1 MNPLSSPLLTDHY
14 QLTMLQ
20 SYLEQGMEEP
30 AVFEFFVRK
39 LPPGRNFMVAAGLE
53 QALDF
58 LENLKFSAEE
68 LAWLTPRFPPSLITY
83 LEQFRFHGDVHAMP
97 EGTIF
102 FPDQPILRITAALPQ
117 AQLVESRIMNL
128 LHFETLI
135 ASKAARFIIVAPGK
149 LLVDFGMRRAH
160 GAEAALLAARASYL
174 AGFSGTATVLAG
186 PLYGIPLFGT
196 MAHSYIQAHEDEAT
210 AFEHFAR
217 CYPNSAVLLIDTYDT
232 EAAAAKIVALIRKF
246 HAEGINIEGVRLDS
260 GDLGAHARRVR
271 QILDEG
277 GLKKT
282 TIFASGNLDEYR
294 LHALLSSAAP
304 IDGFGVG
311 TALDVSSDAPS
322 LDCAYKLQEYGGKPR
337 RKRSEG
343 KATWPGKKQVYRNYG
358 VNGRMSG
365 DVVALEEKDPH
376 DGQPLLIRVMQ
387 DGRRIQADAT
397 LDQMRQ
403 RTLAEY
409 ARLPEVMNTLETAPA
424 YPVVI
429 SPALQALASQLDESM
444 PLNLEK

>member
-20 SYLEQGMEEP
+20 SYIEQGMEER

-39 LPPGRNFMVAAGLE
+39 LPPGRNFMVAAGLA
-53 QALDF
+53 QVLDF
-58 LENLKFSAEE
+58 LENLKFSPEE
-68 LAWLTPRFPPSLITY
+68 LAWLTPRFQPSLIVY
-83 LEQFRFHGDVHAMP
+83 LEQFHFNGDVHAMP

-135 ASKAARFIIVAPGK
+135 ASKAARFVMVAPGK

-160 GAEAALLAARASYL
+160 GAEAGLLAARASYL

-186 PLYGIPLFGT
+186 ALYGIPLFGT

-217 CYPNSAVLLIDTYDT
+217 CHPDGAVLLIDTYDT
-232 EAAAAKIVALIRKF
+232 EAAAAKVVALSRNLR
-246 HAEGINIEGVRLDS
+246 ADGISIEGVRLDS
-260 GDLGAHARRVR
+260 GDLGAHARCVR

-277 GLKKT
+277 GLEKT

-294 LHALLSSAAP
+294 LHELLSSAAP
-304 IDGFGVG
+304 LDGFGVG
-311 TALDVSSDAPS
+311 TALDVSSDVPS
-322 LDCAYKLQEYGGKPR
+322 LDCAYKLQEYAGRPR

-343 KATWPGKKQVYRNYG
+343 KATWPGRKQVYRNYSID
-358 VNGRMSG
+358 GRMSG
-365 DVVALEEKDPH
+365 DVVALEENDPH
-376 DGQPLLIRVMQ
+376 DGQPLLIPVMQ
-387 DGRRIQADAT
+387 DGRRIHTDAT

-403 RTLAEY
+403 RTMAGY
-409 ARLPEVMNTLETAPA
+409 ACLPEAMIALETSPI
-424 YPVVI
+424 YPVVV
-429 SPALQALASQLDESM
+429 SAALQALASQLDKEHAA
-444 PLNLEK
+444 

>member
-14 QLTMLQ
+14 QLMMLQ
-20 SYLEQGMEEP
+20 SYLEQGMEEC

-53 QALDF
+53 QVLDF
-58 LENLKFSAEE
+58 LENLKFSSEE
-68 LAWLTPRFPPSLITY
+68 LAWLAPRIRPSLAAY
-83 LEQFRFHGDVHAMP
+83 LEQFHFSGDVHAMP

-117 AQLVESRIMNL
+117 AQLIESRVMNL

-135 ASKAARFIIVAPGK
+135 ASKAARFVMVAPDK
-149 LLVDFGMRRAH
+149 LMVDFGMRRAH
-160 GAEAALLAARASYL
+160 GAEAGLLAARASYL

-186 PLYGIPLFGT
+186 ALYGIPLFGT
-196 MAHSYIQAHEDEAT
+196 MAHSYIQAHEDEAA

-217 CYPNSAVLLIDTYDT
+217 CHPDNAVLLIDTYDT
-232 EAAAAKIVALIRKF
+232 EAAAAKVVALSRNLRADGVSIK
-246 HAEGINIEGVRLDS
+246 GVRLDS
-260 GDLGAHARRVR
+260 GDLGAHARCVR

-277 GLKKT
+277 GLKKV

-322 LDCAYKLQEYGGKPR
+322 LDCAYKLEEYAGRPR

-343 KATWPGKKQVYRNYG
+343 KATWPGKKQVYRNYS
-358 VNGRMSG
+358 VDGRMSG
-365 DVVALEEKDPH
+365 DVVALEENDPH
-376 DGQPLLIRVMQ
+376 GGQPLLIPVMQ
-387 DGRRIQADAT
+387 DGRRIHADVP
-397 LDQMRQ
+397 LDQIRQ
-403 RTLAEY
+403 WTLAGY
-409 ARLPEVMNTLETAPA
+409 AGLPQAMTVLEKAPT
-424 YPVVI
+424 YPVVV
-429 SPALQALASQLDESM
+429 SAALQALASELD
-444 PLNLEK
+444 KAHAF

>member
-14 QLTMLQ
+14 QLMMLQ
-20 SYLEQGMEEP
+20 SYLEQGMEEC

-53 QALDF
+53 QVLDF
-58 LENLKFSAEE
+58 LENLKFSSEE
-68 LAWLTPRFPPSLITY
+68 LAWLAPRIRPSLAAY
-83 LEQFRFHGDVHAMP
+83 LEQFHFNGDVHAMP

-117 AQLVESRIMNL
+117 AQLIESRVMNL

-135 ASKAARFIIVAPGK
+135 ASKAARFVMVAPDK
-149 LLVDFGMRRAH
+149 LMVDFGMRRAH
-160 GAEAALLAARASYL
+160 GAEAGLLAARASYL

-186 PLYGIPLFGT
+186 ALYGIPLFGT
-196 MAHSYIQAHEDEAT
+196 MAHSYIQAHEDEAA

-217 CYPNSAVLLIDTYDT
+217 CHPDNAVLLIDTYDT
-232 EAAAAKIVALIRKF
+232 EAAAAKVVALSRNLR
-246 HAEGINIEGVRLDS
+246 ADGISIKGVRLDS
-260 GDLGAHARRVR
+260 GDLGAHARCVR

-277 GLKKT
+277 GLKKA

-322 LDCAYKLQEYGGKPR
+322 LDCAYKLQEYAGRPR

-343 KATWPGKKQVYRNYG
+343 KATWPGKKQVYRNYS
-358 VNGRMSG
+358 VDGRMAG
-365 DVVALEEKDPH
+365 DVVALEENDPH
-376 DGQPLLIRVMQ
+376 GGQPLLIPVMQ
-387 DGRRIQADAT
+387 DGRRIHADVS
-397 LDQMRQ
+397 LDQIRQ
-403 RTLAEY
+403 WTLAGY
-409 ARLPEVMNTLETAPA
+409 AGLPQAMTVLEKAPA
-424 YPVVI
+424 YPVVV
-429 SPALQALASQLDESM
+429 SAALQALASELDKAQRFS
-444 PLNLEK
+444 LEK